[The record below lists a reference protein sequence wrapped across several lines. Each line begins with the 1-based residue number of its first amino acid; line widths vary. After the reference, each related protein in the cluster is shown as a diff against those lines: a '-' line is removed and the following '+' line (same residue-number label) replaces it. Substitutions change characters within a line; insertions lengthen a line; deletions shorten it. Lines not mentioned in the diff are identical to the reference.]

1 MSQSIFQELDFLL
14 HTFLLGA
21 MITILYD
28 TLRIIRRVVRHG
40 SLWIAIEDMG
50 FWIVCSIVIFNM
62 LMEENNGTLRWFAV
76 LGSLLGMVNY
86 KLTFGKIYVKYTTLF
101 IQWMIK
107 WIGKA
112 VRFLLRPICFVL
124 RKLYRQARKV
134 KKTLT
139 AQAKMVK
146 IMLCKR

>member
-86 KLTFGKIYVKYTTLF
+86 KLTFGKIYVKYGF
-101 IQWMIK
+101 
-107 WIGKA
+107 
-112 VRFLLRPICFVL
+112 
-124 RKLYRQARKV
+124 
-134 KKTLT
+134 
-139 AQAKMVK
+139 
-146 IMLCKR
+146 